1 MINNEFSIGT
11 RVRIIPS
18 QINGNCPPTWSNIA
32 TVVGFV
38 HDKML
43 SKMNGIGIEV
53 WRCQLLFDTKP
64 RTLTSLEMLRWGNP
78 SCRVNVLPIVLE
90 FVF

>member
-18 QINGNCPPTWSNIA
+18 QISENYPSTWSNIA

-53 WRCQLLFDTKP
+53 WRCQLLFDLNP
-64 RTLTSLEMLRWGNP
+64 QTSLEILQWENQ